1 MIKYKINDS
10 SQNLSNSI
18 YILHSIDIYAI
29 LGGTGR
35 LNSIFVLQRSE
46 SITAPSE
53 LVSTVSLEEYWSE
66 DEYMTAYS
74 PHLLLI

>member
-1 MIKYKINDS
+1 MNITTNYFLYFGSHIRMIKYKINDS

-53 LVSTVSLEEYWSE
+53 LVSTVSLEEY
-66 DEYMTAYS
+66 
-74 PHLLLI
+74 